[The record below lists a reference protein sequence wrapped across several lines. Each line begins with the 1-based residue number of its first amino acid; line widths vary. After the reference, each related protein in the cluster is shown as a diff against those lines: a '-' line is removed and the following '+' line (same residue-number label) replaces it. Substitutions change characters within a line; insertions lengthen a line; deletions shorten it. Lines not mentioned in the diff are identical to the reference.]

1 MFNHH
6 QQSQKKARNI
16 HSTFMCV
23 PHRQPPSAILPLES
37 AYRVLQGLV
46 EDLQKIQMIRG
57 LDLSEQNIGDDAR
70 EPILLGEENGA
81 DSTGEC
87 AEHEQVASN
96 MASIGLRLGTVW
108 YSRQE
113 PLY

>member
-1 MFNHH
+1 
-6 QQSQKKARNI
+6 
-16 HSTFMCV
+16 MCV
-23 PHRQPPSAILPLES
+23 PHRQDYPILPLES
-37 AYRVLQGLV
+37 AYRVMQGLV

-57 LDLSEQNIGDDAR
+57 LDLSEQNLGDDAR

-81 DSTGEC
+81 DFLPGNVQNMKKW
-87 AEHEQVASN
+87 HQIWIN